1 MGPRKA
7 GKTRYLTEIQA
18 RRSWLRLIELH
29 QKGYSFVIKR
39 GGKPVARLERIPTTI
54 SRG

>member
-7 GKTRYLTEIQA
+7 GKTRYLTEVQA
-18 RRSWLRLIELH
+18 RRSWLGPIELQ
-29 QKGYSFVIKR
+29 QKGYTFAIKR